1 MKFRITQEHLK
12 NITKIGLFACVVAI
26 IIKLYPSEKHF
37 KYNFEIGKPWK
48 YELVTASFDF
58 PIYKDPA
65 QIQQEKDEILKNYTP
80 FFYIDNH
87 IGAKQVQELIL
98 KNKQQNILTQNNL
111 NYLIKR
117 INEIYGTGIL
127 SIEQYNNLIAEKR
140 ERISVIDEKRVTHT
154 IDITDLYTPKTAYE
168 NILENAPFG
177 SEDNIKN
184 IKLNYFLESNLTF
197 DSITSAVTQQELLKN
212 LSQTS
217 GIIQT
222 GERIIDKGEIVSKE
236 TYQILKSLKIA
247 TEQKQDQ
254 IEQSVLVIIGKVLI
268 VSLFIV
274 LLALYFYLFRPR
286 IFENFSNLLF
296 IALLIILMALLVSI
310 TLRYTELSIYIVPFA
325 WLPVIIRVFFDS
337 RTALFAHLVSTMIIS
352 FMVPNPFEF
361 VILQTAI
368 GMTAVSTLK
377 DMTQRAQLA
386 QTALWVFLT
395 YIVGYIAFMLISEGA
410 IAQIPWQP
418 FLYFALSSLILLF
431 AYGLIYIFEKIF
443 GLVSSI
449 TLVELTNVNS
459 DLMMRFAETA
469 PGTFQH
475 SLQVSNLA
483 TEAAKK
489 INANSLLVRTGALYH
504 DIGKMKN
511 PQMFTEN
518 QQGGKNPL
526 LEMDLEAAVAV
537 IIGHVE
543 EGVRIARK
551 KGLPDTIIN
560 FIQTHHGNSK
570 VRYFYNTFVNKNPG
584 VTPNEAAFCYPGPL
598 PNTKE
603 TAILMMADAVEAC
616 SRSLKEYTEES
627 IDKMVEN
634 MINMQISD
642 GMFKDTPITFHD
654 VEIVKSVFKE
664 KIKNIFHHRIT
675 YPEIKKQAENN
686 VTGDA
691 ENQ

>member
-1 MKFRITQEHLK
+1 MKFRITQEYLK
-12 NITKIGLFACVVAI
+12 NLTKIGLFACIVAVI
-26 IIKLYPSEKHF
+26 VKLYPSEE
-37 KYNFEIGKPWK
+37 YFEYTFEEGKPWK

-58 PIYKDPA
+58 PVYKN
-65 QIQQEKDEILKNYTP
+65 QTQLQQEKDEILKNYTP
-80 FFYIDNH
+80 FFNINNNTGERQ
-87 IGAKQVQELIL
+87 IQELIL
-98 KNKQQNILTQNNL
+98 KNRQQKILTQSNL
-111 NYLIKR
+111 NYLTKKLR
-117 INEIYGTGIL
+117 NIYETGIL
-127 SIEQYNNLIAEKR
+127 SIEQYNELVSQNK
-140 ERISVIDEKRVTHT
+140 ERISIIDENRVTHT
-154 IDITDLYTPKTAYE
+154 TNITNLYTPKTAYE
-168 NILENAPFG
+168 DILKHAPVAT
-177 SEDNIKN
+177 EENIKE
-184 IKLNYFLESNLTF
+184 IKLNYFLESNLTY
-197 DSITSAVTQQELLKN
+197 DSITSTATQQELLKN
-212 LSQTS
+212 ISLTS
-217 GIIQT
+217 GIIQA
-222 GERIIDKGEIVSKE
+222 GERIIDKGEIVTPE
-236 TYQILKSLKIA
+236 IYQILSSLKTA
-247 TEQKQDQ
+247 TEKRQ
-254 IEQSVLVIIGKVLI
+254 EQLGQSTIVIIGKILI
-268 VSLFIV
+268 ASLFIV

-296 IALLIILMALLVSI
+296 ITLLILLMVSLTSV
-310 TLRYTELSIYIVPFA
+310 TLKYTKLSIYIVPFA

-337 RTALFAHLVSTMIIS
+337 RTALFAHLVSTMIIA
-352 FMVPNPFEF
+352 FMAPDPFEF

-386 QTALWVFLT
+386 QTALWVFLAYCT
-395 YIVGYIAFMLISEGA
+395 GYVAFMFINEGD
-410 IAQIPWQP
+410 ITKIPWQP

-526 LEMDLEAAVAV
+526 LEMDLETAAKT

-543 EGVRIARK
+543 EGVRIAQK

-560 FIQTHHGNSK
+560 FIRTHHGTSK
-570 VRYFYNTFVNKNPG
+570 VRYFYNTFINKNPG
-584 VTPNEAAFCYPGPL
+584 VTPNEAAFTYPGPL

-642 GMFKDTPITFHD
+642 GMFKETPITFHD

-664 KIKNIFHHRIT
+664 KIKNIFHHRIA
-675 YPEIKKQAENN
+675 YPEIKKQPENSKEENN
-686 VTGDA
+686 EKA
-691 ENQ
+691 

>member
-1 MKFRITQEHLK
+1 MQQIQFIMKLQITQEYLK
-12 NITKIGLFACVVAI
+12 NLTKIGLFVCIVTI
-26 IIKLYPSEKHF
+26 IVRLYPSEEYF
-37 KYNFEIGKPWK
+37 EYTFEIGKPWK
-48 YELVTASFDF
+48 YELVTAEFDF
-58 PIYKDPA
+58 PIYKDSA
-65 QIQQEKDEILKNYTP
+65 QLRQEKDELLKNYTP
-80 FFYIDNH
+80 FFNIDNR
-87 IGAKQVQELIL
+87 IGEKQIQELIL
-98 KNKQQNILTQNNL
+98 KNKQQNVLTQNDL
-111 NYLIKR
+111 NYLTKKLR
-117 INEIYGTGIL
+117 NIYKTGIL
-127 SIEQYNNLIAEKR
+127 SIEQYNELTNRKR
-140 ERISVIDEKRVTHT
+140 KKISIINENRVTHT
-154 IDITDLYTPKTAYE
+154 ANITNLYTPKTAYE
-168 NILENAPFG
+168 EILKNAPF
-177 SEDNIKN
+177 SAESNIED
-184 IKLNYFLESNLTF
+184 IKLNHFLKSNLTY
-197 DSITSAVTQQELLKN
+197 DSITSNITQQDLLKN
-212 LSQTS
+212 ISQTS
-217 GIIQT
+217 GIIQAGT
-222 GERIIDKGEIVSKE
+222 HIIDKGEIVTPE
-236 TYQILKSLKIA
+236 TYRILSSLKIA
-247 TEQKQDQ
+247 VEKQQKQTG
-254 IEQSVLVIIGKVLI
+254 QSVVVVIGKILV

-274 LLALYFYLFRPR
+274 LLALFFYLFRPR

-296 IALLIILMALLVSI
+296 ITLLILLMVSLASV
-310 TLRYTELSIYIVPFA
+310 TLKYTKLSIYIVPFA

-352 FMVPNPFEF
+352 FMAPNPFEF

-386 QTALWVFLT
+386 QTALWVFLI
-395 YIVGYIAFMLISEGA
+395 YCIGYGAFMFINDGNITKIS
-410 IAQIPWQP
+410 WQP
-418 FLYFALSSLILLF
+418 FVYFALSSLMLLF
-431 AYGLIYIFEKIF
+431 AYGLIYVFEKIF
-443 GLVSSI
+443 NLVSSI

-459 DLMMRFAETA
+459 DLMMRFAEVA

-526 LEMDLEAAVAV
+526 LEMDLEKAAGI

-543 EGVRIARK
+543 EGVRIAQK

-560 FIQTHHGNSK
+560 FIQTHHGTSK
-570 VRYFYNTFVNKNPG
+570 VRYFYNTFINRNPG
-584 VTPNEAAFCYPGPL
+584 VTPNEAAFTYPGPL

-603 TAILMMADAVEAC
+603 TAILMMADVVEAC

-634 MINMQISD
+634 MINMQMSE
-642 GMFKDTPITFHD
+642 GMYKNTPITFHD

-664 KIKNIFHHRIT
+664 KIKNIFHNRIT
-675 YPEIKKQAENN
+675 YPEIKKQPENK
-686 VTGDA
+686 
-691 ENQ
+691 